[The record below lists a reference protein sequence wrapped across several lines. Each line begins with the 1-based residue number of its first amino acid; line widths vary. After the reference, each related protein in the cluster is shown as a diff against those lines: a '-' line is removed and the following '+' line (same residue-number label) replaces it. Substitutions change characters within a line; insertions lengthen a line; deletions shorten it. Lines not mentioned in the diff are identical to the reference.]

1 MFLLSTHELP
11 ILDDF
16 HCLEAVGEYQCNVMG
31 SKQQKSITCFKSH
44 KTLNYTCKNAEG
56 KMLLVYIDK
65 KQ

>member
-1 MFLLSTHELP
+1 
-11 ILDDF
+11 
-16 HCLEAVGEYQCNVMG
+16 MG